1 MFSWKVSCSTVL
13 VFTVSPD
20 DFWNAAV
27 ISAYAFLGTSSDW
40 LDPKVTSLDP
50 PPLSPSP
57 PPQAASRLDR
67 DRAAP
72 VPRVP
77 LRNPR
82 RLMPAAATE
91 GGTRLARYSDSVR
104 GRDMAPPWVGGS
116 TSRRAPPG
124 SRRRRS
130 R

>member
-13 VFTVSPD
+13 VLTVSPD

-50 PPLSPSP
+50 LPLSPSPP

-77 LRNPR
+77 FGNPLCFMR
-82 RLMPAAATE
+82 AAATD
-91 GGTRLARYSDSVR
+91 GGMRLARYSDSVR
-104 GRDMAPPWVGGS
+104 GRDMGASLG
-116 TSRRAPPG
+116 RR
-124 SRRRRS
+124 
-130 R
+130 

>member
-1 MFSWKVSCSTVL
+1 MFSWKVSGSRGL
-13 VFTVSPD
+13 FLTVSPD

-50 PPLSPSP
+50 LPLSPSPP

-82 RLMPAAATE
+82 RLMPAAAND
-91 GGTRLARYSDSVR
+91 GGVRLARDR
-104 GRDMAPPWVGGS
+104 GS
-116 TSRRAPPG
+116 LRAW
-124 SRRRRS
+124 
-130 R
+130 

>member
-13 VFTVSPD
+13 VLTVSPD

-40 LDPKVTSLDP
+40 LDPRVTSLDP
-50 PPLSPSP
+50 LPLPPSSP
-57 PPQAASRLDR
+57 PPQAASSPDR

-77 LRNPR
+77 LRHPR

-91 GGTRLARYSDSVR
+91 GGTRLARYSASVR
-104 GRDMAPPWVGGS
+104 GRDMGASLG
-116 TSRRAPPG
+116 
-124 SRRRRS
+124 
-130 R
+130 

>member
-13 VFTVSPD
+13 VLTVSPD

-27 ISAYAFLGTSSDW
+27 SSAYAFLGTSSDW
-40 LDPKVTSLDP
+40 LDPKVTSFA
-50 PPLSPSP
+50 PLPPSP
-57 PPQAASRLDR
+57 PPPPPQPASRLDR

-82 RLMPAAATE
+82 RLMPAAATD
-91 GGTRLARYSDSVR
+91 GGMRLARDR
-104 GRDMAPPWVGGS
+104 GS
-116 TSRRAPPG
+116 LRAW
-124 SRRRRS
+124 
-130 R
+130 